1 MHFHI
6 NRQINRTEHPEL
18 YLTAYKCLVFDEACI
33 FNQWG
38 RQTCKTCIMT
48 TEKPHK
54 GGNGSI
60 PHTIHQ
66 EKYLKLIR
74 ELNVKNGIIEVLK
87 ENLVE
92 FL

>member
-1 MHFHI
+1 
-6 NRQINRTEHPEL
+6 
-18 YLTAYKCLVFDEACI
+18 
-33 FNQWG
+33 
-38 RQTCKTCIMT
+38 MT

-54 GGNGSI
+54 GGNGSD

-66 EKYLKLIR
+66 EKYFKLIR